1 MRLYLPNAP
10 FSSFRRKFPL
20 PRLIY
25 ARVYIS
31 LMDMDYMKESLK
43 KHYEWKG
50 KLEVSARVRTDS
62 REALSLA
69 YTPGVAAPC
78 LAIAEDESL
87 AYELTR
93 KWNTVAV
100 VTDGSAVLG
109 LGNIGPLAGMPVM
122 EGKCVLFREFAGV
135 DAVPVCLATQD
146 TEEIIATVKN
156 ISPSYGGINLEDISA
171 PRCFEIE
178 RRLKEICDIPVFHDD
193 QHGTAIVLA
202 AALEN
207 ALKVVKKSI
216 STARLVINGAGSA
229 GIAIADFLLSMGA
242 EDLVVCDRAGVLSA
256 DGSVFNPAQ
265 VALAARTNPRK
276 VSGGLADAVKGAD
289 VFIGVSARD
298 VLSED
303 MVRSM
308 AKDAVVFAM
317 ANPAPEIAPELARKA
332 GARIVAT
339 GRSDY
344 PNQIN
349 NVLAFPGIF
358 RGALDA
364 RASDI
369 NDEMQQAAVHAL
381 AGLVERPDEE
391 NILPQAF
398 DPRVAPTVAAAVK
411 AAAERSGV
419 ARIRI

>member
-1 MRLYLPNAP
+1 
-10 FSSFRRKFPL
+10 
-20 PRLIY
+20 
-25 ARVYIS
+25 
-31 LMDMDYMKESLK
+31 MDYMKESLK
-43 KHYEWKG
+43 KHYEWQG
-50 KLEVSARVRTDS
+50 KLEVSPRVKTDS

-78 LAIAEDESL
+78 LEIAKDGSKV
-87 AYELTR
+87 YDLTR

-146 TEEIIATVKN
+146 TEEIISTVKN
-156 ISPSYGGINLEDISA
+156 IAPSYGGINLEDISA

-178 RRLKEICDIPVFHDD
+178 RRLKELCDIPVFHDD

-207 ALKVVKKSI
+207 ALKVVGKEL
-216 STARLVINGAGSA
+216 STARIVINGAGSA
-229 GIAIADFLLSMGA
+229 GIAIAEFLLAAGA
-242 EDLVVCDRAGVLSA
+242 GDIVVCDRAGVLTE
-256 DGSVFNPAQ
+256 DGDVFNSAQ
-265 VALAARTNPRK
+265 TALAAKTNPRGVK
-276 VSGGLADAVKGAD
+276 GTLADAVKEAD
-289 VFIGVSARD
+289 VFVGVSAKD
-298 VLSED
+298 VLSAD

-308 AKDAVVFAM
+308 ASGAVVFAM
-317 ANPAPEIAPELARKA
+317 ANPSPEIMPDVALAA

-339 GRSDY
+339 GRSDF

-369 NDEMQQAAVHAL
+369 NEEMQIAAAHAL
-381 AGLVERPDEE
+381 ARLVGDDELSE
-391 NILPQAF
+391 THILPEAF
-398 DPRVAPTVAAAVK
+398 DPRVAPAVARAVK
-411 AAAERSGV
+411 AAAEQSGA
-419 ARIRI
+419 ARI